1 MKYVFIT
8 GGVVS
13 SLGKGLTA
21 GAVAALLE
29 CHGYR
34 VKLQKF
40 DPYLNVDPGTMS
52 PFQHGEVYVLNDGTE
67 TDLDLG
73 HYERFTAAKLSKENS
88 VSAGQI
94 YASIIEKERR
104 GDFLGKTVQIIPHV
118 TDEIKEKFQRGANDC
133 DILLTEI
140 GGTVGD
146 MESLPFIEAM
156 RQMAMDVGKENV
168 LYLHMALVPYLR
180 AAEEL
185 KTKPCQQSV
194 AKLREIGIQPDVL
207 ICRTEIHLSQEIR
220 DKISMFCNV
229 EKHCVIE
236 ELDLQL
242 SIYELPVVLH
252 RENLDK
258 IILERLQLPTQ
269 NCDISKWEKIVEKLA
284 HPRATAKIGLVGK
297 YTSLKDA
304 YKSVF
309 EALTHAGIAN
319 DCKVETIP
327 IDAEDLE
334 KCGTDSLSKVDGIL
348 IPGGFGDRGTEGKIA
363 AARYARENDIP
374 YFGICLGMQIAVI
387 EFARNVAGI
396 ADATSEEFDENARNK
411 IIFLMHNQENIKNKG
426 ATMRLGLY
434 DCALKDGTKTQKI
447 YGVKTIAE
455 RHRHRYEFNPQ
466 FEKIFDENGMKIS
479 GQNPESGLVEIV
491 EIPSHKWFIA
501 VQFHPEFLSK
511 PAAAHPLFAN
521 FIKAALKNNK
531 FAY

>member
-21 GAVAALLE
+21 AALAALLE
-29 CHGYR
+29 CHGYC

-40 DPYLNVDPGTMS
+40 DPYLNIDPGTMS
-52 PFQHGEVYVLNDGTE
+52 PFQHGEVYVLDDGTE

-73 HYERFTAAKLSKENS
+73 HYERFTSAKLSRENS

-94 YASIIEKERR
+94 YASIIQKERR

-133 DILLTEI
+133 DILITEV

-146 MESLPFIEAM
+146 IESLPFIEAM
-156 RQMAMDVGKENV
+156 RQMAMDAGKGNV
-168 LYLHMALVPYLR
+168 LYLHMALVPYLH
-180 AAEEL
+180 AAGEL

-207 ICRTEIHLSQEIR
+207 VCRSEVRMSQEIR

-229 EKHCVIE
+229 EKRCVIE

-252 RENLDK
+252 RENLDG
-258 IILERLQLPTQ
+258 IVLERLGLPP
-269 NCDISKWEKIVEKLA
+269 NGCDVSKWESIVETLSN
-284 HPRATAKIGLVGK
+284 PRASIKIGLVGK

-309 EALTHAGIAN
+309 EALAHGGIAN
-319 DCKVETIP
+319 NCRVETVP
-327 IDAEDLE
+327 VDAEELE
-334 KCGTDSLSKVDGIL
+334 KYGTESLASLDGIL
-348 IPGGFGDRGTEGKIA
+348 IPGGFGDRGTEGKVLA
-363 AARYARENDIP
+363 AKYARENNVP
-374 YFGICLGMQIAVI
+374 YLGLCLGMQIATI

-396 ADATSEEFDENARNK
+396 GDATSEEFDENAENK
-411 IIFLMHNQENIKNKG
+411 VIFLMPGQKSVENKG

-434 DCALKDGTKTQKI
+434 ECALAEGTSASKA
-447 YGVKTIAE
+447 YGCENIAE
-455 RHRHRYEFNPQ
+455 RHRHRYEFNPK
-466 FEKIFDENGMKIS
+466 FEELLVEKGLKVA
-479 GQNPESGLVEIV
+479 GRNPQSQLVEIV
-491 EIPSHKWFIA
+491 EIPRHRWFVG

-511 PAAAHPLFAN
+511 PTAAHPLFAN
-521 FIKAALKNNK
+521 FVNAAMKK
-531 FAY
+531 